1 MEVEEDKVSN
11 VSQLCISSWR
21 IGRGSQCQLVK
32 LWRVKEVL
40 DNYGEHTGFSL
51 MGLATDA

>member
-11 VSQLCISSWR
+11 VRQLCISSWR